1 MSSQLRLAVDAM
13 GGDLGPRSVVPAC
26 IRFLQHFPK
35 AQLKLFGPRAE
46 LQALVQQELQLHR
59 RRITR
64 RLEIVHCEQIIT
76 QECNPLQAV
85 RHKRDSTMAMALK
98 SVASGE
104 AQAAVTSGNTGALL
118 ALSRS
123 ILGNIQG
130 VRKPA
135 LGKSVPSGMGSC
147 YLLDL
152 GANVDCSAEDLLQF
166 ARMGIE
172 AQRIHTARKSVKDIR
187 VALLNIGAE
196 AHKGSAEIR
205 RAAEL
210 LHADP
215 GVNYVGFVEGH
226 DIFAGSVDVVV
237 CDGLMGNV
245 AMKSAEGVI
254 RLMGQKAFTIE
265 KRGCFKRFF
274 GQLAIKL
281 LRKWR
286 TQVEPARYNGASFVG
301 VKGNVIKS
309 HGGASSEAFYRA
321 MVTAKECADADL
333 AARVDA
339 AMAQSGERR
348 SMDEG

>member
-1 MSSQLRLAVDAM
+1 M

-26 IRFLQHFPK
+26 IRFLQNFPN
-35 AQLKLFGPRAE
+35 AQLKLFGPRA
-46 LQALVQQELQLHR
+46 QLETLILEFHK
-59 RRITR
+59 TR
-64 RLEIVHCEQIIT
+64 FSNRLEIVDCAQVVT

-85 RHKRDSTMAMALK
+85 RRKRGSTMAEALK
-98 SVASGE
+98 AVASGD
-104 AQAAVTSGNTGALL
+104 AQAMVTSGNTGALL

-123 ILGNIQG
+123 ILGNIDG

-135 LGKSVPSGMGSC
+135 LGKSVPSGHGSC

-152 GANVDCSAEDLLQF
+152 GANVGCSAEDLLQF

-172 AQRIHTARKSVKDIR
+172 AQHIHTAIPRESIE
-187 VALLNIGAE
+187 VALLNIGSE
-196 AHKGSAEIR
+196 AHKGTAEIR
-205 RAAEL
+205 RASEL
-210 LHADP
+210 LEADP
-215 GVNYVGFVEGH
+215 EVNYVGFVEGH
-226 DIFAGSVDVVV
+226 DIFTGSVDVVV

-265 KRGCFKRFF
+265 KKGCFKRFF

-321 MVTAKECADADL
+321 MVTAKECADANL
-333 AARVDA
+333 AAKVGA
-339 AMAQSGERR
+339 AMAQAGERN
-348 SMDEG
+348 SKEMG

>member
-1 MSSQLRLAVDAM
+1 MISQLRLAVDTM

-26 IRFLQHFPK
+26 TRFLQNYPEAH
-35 AQLKLFGPRAE
+35 LTLFGPRKV
-46 LQALVQQELQLHR
+46 LGTQLSKQY
-59 RRITR
+59 
-64 RLEIVHCEQIIT
+64 RLESPNRFEIIHCEQIIT

-85 RHKRDSTMAMALK
+85 RHRRESTMALALQA
-98 SVASGE
+98 VARGD
-104 AQAAVTSGNTGALL
+104 AQAVVTSGNTGALL

-123 ILGNIQG
+123 ILGNIDG

-135 LGKSVPSGMGSC
+135 LGKSVPSGKGSC

-152 GANVDCSAEDLLQF
+152 GANVDCSAKDLLQF

-172 AQRIHTARKSVKDIR
+172 AQHIHTAIAREDIR

-196 AHKGSAEIR
+196 AYKGTAEIR
-205 RAAEL
+205 KAANL
-210 LHADP
+210 LEADP
-215 GVNYVGFVEGH
+215 QINYVGFVEGH
-226 DIFAGSVDVVV
+226 DIFTGAVDVVV

-254 RLMGQKAFTIE
+254 RLMGQKVFTIE
-265 KRGCFKRFF
+265 KKGYFKRFF

-286 TQVEPARYNGASFVG
+286 TQLEPARYNGASFVG

-321 MVTAKECADADL
+321 LVTAKECADANL
-333 AARVDA
+333 AARVGA
-339 AMAQSGERR
+339 AMARSGARNPR
-348 SMDEG
+348 GAG

>member
-1 MSSQLRLAVDAM
+1 MSSQLRLAVDVM

-26 IRFLQHFPK
+26 VRFLNRFPH
-35 AQLKLFGPRAE
+35 AELELFGPQIQ
-46 LQALVQQELQLHR
+46 LQALLGEQRQPQLHGR
-59 RRITR
+59 LHITS
-64 RLEIVHCEQIIT
+64 CEQVVT
-76 QECNPLQAV
+76 QSCDPIQAVRRKRESSMARALQAV
-85 RHKRDSTMAMALK
+85 ARGEVQAM
-98 SVASGE
+98 
-104 AQAAVTSGNTGALL
+104 VTSGNTGALL

-123 ILGNIQG
+123 ILGTIDG
-130 VRKPA
+130 VRRPA
-135 LGKSVPSGMGSC
+135 LGKSLPAEAGSC
-147 YLLDL
+147 FLLDL
-152 GANVDCSAEDLLQF
+152 GANIDCTAEDLLQF

-172 AQRIHTARKSVKDIR
+172 AQRVHTGKRDLR

-196 AHKGSAEIR
+196 AHKGTEEIR

-210 LHADP
+210 LEKDP
-215 GVNYVGFVEGH
+215 VIHYAGFVEGH
-226 DIFAGSVDVVV
+226 DIFTGVVDVVV

-265 KRGCFKRFF
+265 RKSPITRFF

-286 TQVEPARYNGASFVG
+286 TQVEPARYNGASFLG

-321 MVTAKECADADL
+321 MITAKECAEADL
-333 AARVDA
+333 AARLGR
-339 AMAQSGERR
+339 AMAQVKA
-348 SMDEG
+348 

>member
-26 IRFLQHFPK
+26 IRFLKKFPE
-35 AQLKLFGPRAE
+35 AELKLFGPSPQLQSLIDAE
-46 LQALVQQELQLHR
+46 RQPQLSS
-59 RRITR
+59 
-64 RLEIVHCEQIIT
+64 RLEISHCEQVIT
-76 QECNPLQAV
+76 QSCNPLHAL
-85 RHKRDSTMAMALK
+85 RHKRESSMAL
-98 SVASGE
+98 ALQTLARGE
-104 AQAAVTSGNTGALL
+104 AQAVVTSGNTGALL

-123 ILGNIQG
+123 ILGNIEG

-135 LGKSVPSGMGSC
+135 LGKSLPTEKGSC
-147 YLLDL
+147 FLLDL
-152 GANVDCSAEDLLQF
+152 GANIDCSAEDLLQF

-172 AQRIHTARKSVKDIR
+172 AQRVHTGRRDLK

-196 AHKGSAEIR
+196 PHKGTEEIR

-210 LHADP
+210 LEWDAKID
-215 GVNYVGFVEGH
+215 YAGFVEGH
-226 DIFAGSVDVVV
+226 DIFTGVVDVVV

-265 KRGCFKRFF
+265 KSGYFKRFF

-286 TQVEPARYNGASFVG
+286 TQVEPARYNGASFLG

-321 MVTAKECADADL
+321 MITAKECAEADL
-333 AARVDA
+333 AARVGQ
-339 AMAQSGERR
+339 AMAQS
-348 SMDEG
+348 

>member
-26 IRFLQHFPK
+26 IRFLRRFPLASLK
-35 AQLKLFGPRAE
+35 LYGPPAQLQDLLNEFNFSPVAD
-46 LQALVQQELQLHR
+46 
-59 RRITR
+59 
-64 RLEIVHCEQIIT
+64 RLEVVPCEQVVT
-76 QECNPLQAV
+76 QQCNPVHALRRKRESSMACALQAV
-85 RHKRDSTMAMALK
+85 AD
-98 SVASGE
+98 GE
-104 AQAAVTSGNTGALL
+104 ADAVVTSGNTGALL

-123 ILGNIQG
+123 ILGTIEG
-130 VRKPA
+130 VRRPA
-135 LGKSVPSGMGSC
+135 LGKSLPAESGSC
-147 YLLDL
+147 FLLDL
-152 GANVDCSAEDLLQF
+152 GANIDCSAEDLVQF

-172 AQRIHTARKSVKDIR
+172 AQRVHTGKREMK

-196 AHKGSAEIR
+196 AHKGTEEIR

-210 LHADP
+210 FQADP
-215 GVNYVGFVEGH
+215 GIGYFGFVEGH
-226 DIFAGSVDVVV
+226 DIFTGVADVVV

-254 RLMGQKAFTIE
+254 RLMGQKAFTFERKGPIQ
-265 KRGCFKRFF
+265 RFF

-286 TQVEPARYNGASFVG
+286 TQVEPARYNGASFLG

-321 MVTAKECADADL
+321 MITAKECAEADL
-333 AARVDA
+333 ATRLSRALA
-339 AMAQSGERR
+339 P
-348 SMDEG
+348 

>member
-1 MSSQLRLAVDAM
+1 M

-26 IRFLQHFPK
+26 VRFLKRFPE
-35 AQLKLFGPRAE
+35 AELKLFGPRAQ
-46 LQALVQQELQLHR
+46 LQTLIDEECQPQLAIRLDLVP
-59 RRITR
+59 
-64 RLEIVHCEQIIT
+64 CEQVIT
-76 QECNPLQAV
+76 QNCNPLQAV
-85 RHKRDSTMAMALK
+85 RHKRESSMALALK
-98 SVASGE
+98 AVARGE
-104 AQAAVTSGNTGALL
+104 VQAMVTSGNTGALL

-123 ILGNIQG
+123 ILGNIEG

-135 LGKSVPSGMGSC
+135 LGKSLPTEKGSC
-147 YLLDL
+147 FLLDL
-152 GANVDCSAEDLLQF
+152 GANIDCSAEDLLQF

-172 AQRIHTARKSVKDIR
+172 AQRVHTGKRNLE

-196 AHKGSAEIR
+196 AHKGTEEIR
-205 RAAEL
+205 RAAGLFE
-210 LHADP
+210 ADP
-215 GVNYVGFVEGH
+215 KIHYAGFVEGH
-226 DIFAGSVDVVV
+226 DIFTGVVDVVV

-265 KRGCFKRFF
+265 KKGAFKRFF

-286 TQVEPARYNGASFVG
+286 TQVEPARYNGASFLG

-321 MVTAKECADADL
+321 MITAKECAEADL
-333 AARVDA
+333 AARVGR
-339 AMAQSGERR
+339 AMAQAAAEA
-348 SMDEG
+348 

>member
-26 IRFLQHFPK
+26 VRFLQNFPA
-35 AQLKLFGPRAE
+35 AQLKLFGPRAQLE
-46 LQALVQQELQLHR
+46 ALFLEQRHP
-59 RRITR
+59 RIPD
-64 RLEIVHCEQIIT
+64 RLEIVDCEQVVT

-85 RHKRDSTMAMALK
+85 RHKRDSTMAEALRA
-98 SVASGE
+98 VAEGD
-104 AQAAVTSGNTGALL
+104 AQAMVTSGNTGALL

-123 ILGNIQG
+123 VLGNIEG

-135 LGKSVPSGMGSC
+135 LGKSVPSGHGSC

-152 GANVDCSAEDLLQF
+152 GANVGCNAEDLLQF

-172 AQRIHTARKSVKDIR
+172 AQHLHTGTPRADIE

-196 AHKGSAEIR
+196 AHKGTAEIR

-210 LHADP
+210 LEADP
-215 GVNYVGFVEGH
+215 EVNYVGFVEGH
-226 DIFAGSVDVVV
+226 DIFTGAVDVVV

-265 KRGCFKRFF
+265 KKGCFKRFF

-321 MVTAKECADADL
+321 MVTAKECADANL
-333 AARVDA
+333 AARVGA
-339 AMAQSGERR
+339 ALVQAGERNSR
-348 SMDEG
+348 AIG

>member
-1 MSSQLRLAVDAM
+1 M

-26 IRFLQHFPK
+26 IRFLQNFPN
-35 AQLKLFGPRAE
+35 AQLKLFGPRA
-46 LQALVQQELQLHR
+46 QLETLILEFHK
-59 RRITR
+59 TR
-64 RLEIVHCEQIIT
+64 FSNRLEIVDCTQVVT

-85 RHKRDSTMAMALK
+85 RRKRGSTMAEALK
-98 SVASGE
+98 AVASGD
-104 AQAAVTSGNTGALL
+104 AQAMVTSGNTGALL

-123 ILGNIQG
+123 ILGNIDG

-135 LGKSVPSGMGSC
+135 LGKSVPSGHGSC

-152 GANVDCSAEDLLQF
+152 GANVGCSAEDLLQF

-172 AQRIHTARKSVKDIR
+172 AQHIHTAIPRESIE
-187 VALLNIGAE
+187 VALLNIGSE
-196 AHKGSAEIR
+196 AHKGTAEIR
-205 RAAEL
+205 RASEL
-210 LHADP
+210 LEADP
-215 GVNYVGFVEGH
+215 EVNYVGFVEGH
-226 DIFAGSVDVVV
+226 DIFTGSVDVVV

-265 KRGCFKRFF
+265 KKGCFKRFF

-321 MVTAKECADADL
+321 MVTAKECADANL
-333 AARVDA
+333 AAKVGA
-339 AMAQSGERR
+339 AMAQAGERN
-348 SMDEG
+348 SKEMG

>member
-26 IRFLQHFPK
+26 VRFLRNFPN
-35 AQLKLFGPRAE
+35 AQLKLFGPRAQLE
-46 LQALVQQELQLHR
+46 TLVLEFYSPR
-59 RRITR
+59 FSD
-64 RLEIVHCEQIIT
+64 RLEIVDCTQVVT

-85 RHKRDSTMAMALK
+85 RRKRNSTMAEALK
-98 SVASGE
+98 AVADGD
-104 AQAAVTSGNTGALL
+104 AQAMVTSGNTGALL

-123 ILGNIQG
+123 ILGNIDG

-135 LGKSVPSGMGSC
+135 LGKSVPSGHGSC

-152 GANVDCSAEDLLQF
+152 GANVGCTAEDLLQF

-172 AQRIHTARKSVKDIR
+172 AQYIHTAIPRESIE
-187 VALLNIGAE
+187 VALLNIGSE
-196 AHKGSAEIR
+196 AHKGTAEIR

-210 LHADP
+210 LEADP
-215 GVNYVGFVEGH
+215 EINYVGFVEGH
-226 DIFAGSVDVVV
+226 DIFTGSVDVVV

-265 KRGCFKRFF
+265 KKGCFKRYF

-321 MVTAKECADADL
+321 MVTAKECADANL

-339 AMAQSGERR
+339 AMAQTGERN
-348 SMDEG
+348 SKEMG

>member
-1 MSSQLRLAVDAM
+1 M

-26 IRFLQHFPK
+26 IRFLKKFPE
-35 AQLKLFGPRAE
+35 AELKLFGPSTQ
-46 LQALVQQELQLHR
+46 LQALIDEARQPQFCSRLQ
-59 RRITR
+59 IAP
-64 RLEIVHCEQIIT
+64 CEQVIT
-76 QECNPLQAV
+76 QSCNPLQAV
-85 RHKRDSTMAMALK
+85 RHKRESSMALALQA
-98 SVASGE
+98 VASGE
-104 AQAAVTSGNTGALL
+104 VQAMVTSGNTGALL

-123 ILGNIQG
+123 ILGNIEG

-135 LGKSVPSGMGSC
+135 LGKSVPTEQGSC
-147 YLLDL
+147 FLLDL
-152 GANVDCSAEDLLQF
+152 GANIDCSAEDLLQF

-172 AQRIHTARKSVKDIR
+172 AQRVHTGRRDLK

-196 AHKGSAEIR
+196 AHKGTEEIR

-210 LHADP
+210 LNADP
-215 GVNYVGFVEGH
+215 KINYAGFVEGH
-226 DIFAGSVDVVV
+226 DIFTGVVDVVV

-265 KRGCFKRFF
+265 KKGYFKRFF

-286 TQVEPARYNGASFVG
+286 TQVEPARYNGASFLG

-321 MVTAKECADADL
+321 LVTAKECAEADL
-333 AARVDA
+333 AARVGR
-339 AMAQSGERR
+339 AMAQP
-348 SMDEG
+348 

>member
-26 IRFLQHFPK
+26 IRFLKKFPQ
-35 AQLKLFGPRAE
+35 AELKLFGPSAQ
-46 LQALVQQELQLHR
+46 LQNLIDDERQPRLAS
-59 RRITR
+59 
-64 RLEIVHCEQIIT
+64 RLEIVPCEQVIT
-76 QECNPLQAV
+76 QSCNPLQAV
-85 RHKRDSTMAMALK
+85 RHKRDSSMACALQ

-104 AQAAVTSGNTGALL
+104 VQAMVTSGNTGALL
-118 ALSRS
+118 ALSRN
-123 ILGNIQG
+123 ILGNIEG

-135 LGKSVPSGMGSC
+135 LGKALPTERGFC

-152 GANVDCSAEDLLQF
+152 GANIDCSAEDLLQF

-172 AQRIHTARKSVKDIR
+172 AQRIHTGRRNLA

-196 AHKGSAEIR
+196 PHKGTEEIR

-210 LHADP
+210 FEADP
-215 GVNYVGFVEGH
+215 KIHYAGFVEGH
-226 DIFAGSVDVVV
+226 DIFTGVVDVVV

-254 RLMGQKAFTIE
+254 RLMGQKVFTIE
-265 KRGCFKRFF
+265 KKGAFKRFF

-286 TQVEPARYNGASFVG
+286 TQVEPARYNGACFLG
-301 VKGNVIKS
+301 VRGNVIKS

-321 MVTAKECADADL
+321 MITAKECAEADL
-333 AARVDA
+333 AAKVGR
-339 AMAQSGERR
+339 AMAEAEWNRA
-348 SMDEG
+348 MDKS